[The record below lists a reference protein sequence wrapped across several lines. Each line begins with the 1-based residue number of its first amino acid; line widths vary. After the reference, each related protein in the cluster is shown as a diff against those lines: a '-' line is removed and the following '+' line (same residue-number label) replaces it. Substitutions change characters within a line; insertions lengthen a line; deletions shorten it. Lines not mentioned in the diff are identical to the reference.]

1 MLITY
6 LDLMHAADAPLW
18 LRHSPAALGEIKVH
32 WSFSVFFFFFFFG
45 LVGGGGVVTTFTS
58 NAVVFQQEEAAD
70 LTRRSG
76 NDAIME
82 MNASKV
88 SN

>member
-1 MLITY
+1 MV
-6 LDLMHAADAPLW
+6 D
-18 LRHSPAALGEIKVH
+18 GV
-32 WSFSVFFFFFFFG
+32 
-45 LVGGGGVVTTFTS
+45 VVTTFTS
-58 NAVVFQQEEAAD
+58 NAVVFQQEEGAD

>member
-1 MLITY
+1 
-6 LDLMHAADAPLW
+6 MHLSGFGTLQQRSAKSKFIGL
-18 LRHSPAALGEIKVH
+18 SPC
-32 WSFSVFFFFFFFG
+32 FFFFFFR